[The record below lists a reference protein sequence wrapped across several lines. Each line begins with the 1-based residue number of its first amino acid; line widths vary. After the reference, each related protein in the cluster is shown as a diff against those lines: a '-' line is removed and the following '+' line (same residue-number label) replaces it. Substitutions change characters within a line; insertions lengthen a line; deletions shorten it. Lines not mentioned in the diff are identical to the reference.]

1 MLALALHTLFS
12 ARSNSTEPSSPA
24 PASSLRTQSL
34 MRESGK
40 IQAETP
46 LSVVGQTE
54 RFRDI
59 EEIGRVRNSG
69 KPISGDE
76 QRRWE

>member
-1 MLALALHTLFS
+1 
-12 ARSNSTEPSSPA
+12 
-24 PASSLRTQSL
+24 